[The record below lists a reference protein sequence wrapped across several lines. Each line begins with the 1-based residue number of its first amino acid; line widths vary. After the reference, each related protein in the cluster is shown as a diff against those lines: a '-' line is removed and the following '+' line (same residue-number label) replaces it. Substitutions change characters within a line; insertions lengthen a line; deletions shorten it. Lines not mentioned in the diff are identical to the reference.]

1 MQIYIRGEIME
12 EKIKKL
18 ASTIVNHSIKVKEGE
33 NVKITSETMEPMP
46 LIKELVK
53 QINDKKANVVVS
65 FFDPLLR
72 AMINKDTTDEK
83 IELLRKMEKF
93 EVENHDSFIRIFCNQ
108 GDYINSIVPDEVN
121 IKIGE
126 ALREYRDIRVNERK
140 WVLLN
145 YPSKV
150 DSQKAKMNTDEFT
163 NFSFDAMCYDYSLML
178 EDLKPLKE
186 LMEKTDKVRLTGE
199 GTDITFSIKDIPVI
213 PCVGEMNIPDGEIY
227 TAPVKDSING
237 VIRYNTPSPYRGNI
251 YHNVTLTF
259 KDGKIIEA
267 VCDEDNE
274 ALNQIFDTDEG
285 ARYVGEFSIGVNPV
299 IRYPMGD
306 ILFDEKI
313 IGSIHFT
320 PGTAYKDAYN
330 GNDSSIHWDM
340 VLIQREDFGGGNIY
354 FDDVLIRENGLFVLD
369 ELKHLNK

>member
-1 MQIYIRGEIME
+1 MDFHFVNSKEANKGLKDGDYYMVITIPSNFSKNATTLLDKNPKKMVLNYTTNPGTNYVASKMDDSAIA
-12 EKIKKL
+12 KIKAEVSASVTKTYAETIFTSIGTMSDGFAEASDGTQQLSDGMTQLEDGNKTISDNLKVL
-18 ASTIVNHSIKVKEGE
+18 ASS
-33 NVKITSETMEPMP
+33 S
-46 LIKELVK
+46 
-53 QINDKKANVVVS
+53 
-65 FFDPLLR
+65 
-72 AMINKDTTDEK
+72 
-83 IELLRKMEKF
+83 
-93 EVENHDSFIRIFCNQ
+93 
-108 GDYINSIVPDEVN
+108 
-121 IKIGE
+121 
-126 ALREYRDIRVNERK
+126 
-140 WVLLN
+140 
-145 YPSKV
+145 
-150 DSQKAKMNTDEFT
+150 
-163 NFSFDAMCYDYSLML
+163 
-178 EDLKPLKE
+178 
-186 LMEKTDKVRLTGE
+186 
-199 GTDITFSIKDIPVI
+199 
-213 PCVGEMNIPDGEIY
+213 
-227 TAPVKDSING
+227 
-237 VIRYNTPSPYRGNI
+237 
-251 YHNVTLTF
+251 LTF
-259 KDGKIIEA
+259 KDGKIVEA

>member
-1 MQIYIRGEIME
+1 MIKQEWKNILKNHWIQIVLVALILIPSIYTVVFLGSMWDPYGNSGD
-12 EKIKKL
+12 L
-18 ASTIVNHSIKVKEGE
+18 PVAVVNKDKAVEY
-33 NVKITSETMEPMP
+33 
-46 LIKELVK
+46 
-53 QINDKKANVVVS
+53 NDKKLDVGDQLVKKLKDNDSLDFHFVNSKEANKG
-65 FFDPLLR
+65 L
-72 AMINKDTTDEK
+72 KD
-83 IELLRKMEKF
+83 
-93 EVENHDSFIRIFCNQ
+93 
-108 GDYINSIVPDEVN
+108 GDYYMVITIPSNFSKNATTLLDKNPKKMV
-121 IKIGE
+121 
-126 ALREYRDIRVNERK
+126 
-140 WVLLN
+140 LN
-145 YPSKV
+145 YTTNPGTNYVASKMD
-150 DSQKAKMNTDEFT
+150 DSAIAKIKAEVSASVTKTYAETIFT
-163 NFSFDAMCYDYSLML
+163 SIGTMSDGFAEASDGTQQLSDGMTQL
-178 EDLKPLKE
+178 EDGNKTISDNLKVLA
-186 LMEKTDKVRLTGE
+186 
-199 GTDITFSIKDIPVI
+199 S
-213 PCVGEMNIPDGEIY
+213 
-227 TAPVKDSING
+227 S
-237 VIRYNTPSPYRGNI
+237 S
-251 YHNVTLTF
+251 LTF
-259 KDGKIIEA
+259 KDGKIVEA